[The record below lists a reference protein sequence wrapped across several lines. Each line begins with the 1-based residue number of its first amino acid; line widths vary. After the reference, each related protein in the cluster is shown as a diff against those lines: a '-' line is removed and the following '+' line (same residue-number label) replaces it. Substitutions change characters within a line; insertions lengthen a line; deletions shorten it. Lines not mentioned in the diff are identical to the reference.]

1 MTDKTGG
8 VLFVSGVD
16 TDCGKTFVTARL
28 AAHLLGRGL
37 RVVTQKPVQ
46 TGCDGPMADDI
57 VEHRRQMG
65 CATLPEDA
73 EGLTCSY
80 LFRKPA
86 SPALA
91 ARLEGVEID
100 PARIDGH
107 MRRLARAYDAVLVEG
122 AGGLM
127 VPLTDSLLTIEYVAS
142 RRLPLALVATS
153 RLGGI
158 NHALLSISACRA
170 YGVDLRSVVFNRM
183 PADEEAMADDNLAAV
198 RQYSARLFPEAV
210 VADFRNAPDLK
221 PVGDIVVASQDTKQ

>member
-1 MTDKTGG
+1 MGDKTGS

-28 AAHLLGRGL
+28 AEHLQGRGC

-46 TGCDGPMADDI
+46 TGCDGPLADDI
-57 VEHRRQMG
+57 AEHRRQMG
-65 CATLPEDA
+65 CATLPEDS

-107 MRRLARAYDAVLVEG
+107 MRMLAQAYDAVLVEG

-170 YGVDLRSVVFNRM
+170 YGVDLRAVVFNRM
-183 PADEEAMADDNLAAV
+183 PAGDEVMADDNLAAI
-198 RQYSARLFPEAV
+198 RRYAASLFPAAV
-210 VADFRNAPDLK
+210 VTDFRETSDLK
-221 PVGDIVVASQDTKQ
+221 PVGDIALASRGANQ

>member
-1 MTDKTGG
+1 M
-8 VLFVSGVD
+8 FVSGVD

-28 AAHLLGRGL
+28 AEHLRGRGV

-46 TGCDGPMADDI
+46 TGCGGPMADDI
-57 VEHRRQMG
+57 AEHRRLMG
-65 CATLPEDA
+65 GAVLPEDA

-107 MRRLARAYDAVLVEG
+107 MLMLARAYDAVLVEG

-142 RRLPLALVATS
+142 RRLPLVLVATS

-158 NHALLSISACRA
+158 NHALLSISACKS
-170 YGVDLRSVVFNRM
+170 YGVDLKAVVFNRM
-183 PADEEAMADDNLAAV
+183 PADEEVMADDNLAAI
-198 RQYSARLFPEAV
+198 RRYAASLFPEAV
-210 VADFRNAPDLK
+210 VADFRKSPDLK
-221 PVGDIVVASQDTKQ
+221 PVGDIVLASLEANQ